1 MNNINGMGIVDMLNK
16 WVDEGTITTQAR
28 VPSWYQT
35 KKRIEQGLLFGSRV
49 HPNVIFDNEE
59 VRNTYDSLI
68 EDERHLMFSSDEMFK
83 SGYATK
89 HELEKAIQRGE
100 IIKYKRLMKPI
111 LYIKNNQLL

>member
-35 KKRIEQGLLFGSRV
+35 KKRIEQGLLFNSRL

-68 EDERHLMFSSDEMFK
+68 EDERHLLFSNDEMFK

-111 LYIKNNQLL
+111 LYIKNN

>member
-1 MNNINGMGIVDMLNK
+1 MSTITGTGIVDMLNK

-49 HPNVIFDNEE
+49 HPNVIFDNEND
-59 VRNTYDSLI
+59 RNTYDSLL
-68 EDERHLMFSSDEMFK
+68 EDERHIMFSNDEMFK
-83 SGYATK
+83 CGYAAK
-89 HELEKAIQRGE
+89 YELEKAIQRGE

-111 LYIKNNQLL
+111 LYIKNN